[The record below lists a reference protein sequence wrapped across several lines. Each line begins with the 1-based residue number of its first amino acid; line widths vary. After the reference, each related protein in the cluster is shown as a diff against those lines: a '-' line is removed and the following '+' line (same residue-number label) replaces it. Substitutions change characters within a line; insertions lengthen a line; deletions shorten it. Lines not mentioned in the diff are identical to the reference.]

1 MNKLCNTTE
10 WVLKADKSGNK
21 TSKDINKNMNNI
33 TLDLS
38 GVVEKN
44 GKKIAHVRFNRGKDF
59 AEGYIPDCVF
69 TQVEG
74 FTDDEVSQLTDY
86 LRANLTDLKKRAA
99 HINPLTGLMGKK
111 E

>member
-1 MNKLCNTTE
+1 MDEMKL
-10 WVLKADKSGNK
+10 
-21 TSKDINKNMNNI
+21 DI
-33 TLDLS
+33 S
-38 GVVEKN
+38 GVVEKD

-74 FTDDEVSQLTDY
+74 FTDDEVSQLIDY
-86 LRANLTDLKKRAA
+86 LKANLTDLKKRAA

-111 E
+111 EKE